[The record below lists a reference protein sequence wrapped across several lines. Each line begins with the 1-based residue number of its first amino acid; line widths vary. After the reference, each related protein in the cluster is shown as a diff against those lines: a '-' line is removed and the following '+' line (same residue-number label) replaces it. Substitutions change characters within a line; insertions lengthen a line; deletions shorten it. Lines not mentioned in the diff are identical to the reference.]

1 MGGVPD
7 SKLSLIHIFLIRIG
21 EEWDQHASDQR
32 EYVIQAHNHNGDFE
46 IYKYGLEPDKLKGT
60 ISHEGKN
67 YQYQGFSIAQ
77 DPFTPWKD
85 YYNPVHQFSGRSLT
99 EKEGANEN
107 CHYFADDKNKET
119 ESEGGKTYRSDGIE
133 EYYSYGSVSE
143 QSGIAK
149 KVRFGHQSGE
159 TSKEEAVYKDAR
171 AMQGIQTAYEGL
183 YASKMCI
190 RDRVGGLG
198 LCENFADEYA
208 ELAALTGLQ
217 CEAYDSDLNHRAC
230 LLKIDGHWFRVDPTS
245 SSTFFSNAT
254 FCPADYDREKRRA
267 SEASKE
273 KWDAYFREHPD
284 SRMEEDFFMMDRL
297 ARGEI
302 TAEEYNSWAENYYK

>member
-1 MGGVPD
+1 MAAFLTGAGAVSALASEGYVNGGYWSNPD
-7 SKLSLIHIFLIRIG
+7 SMEWTLQDGTANVYDRGPVFSELHPEITDPEYYLKERYHIG
-21 EEWDQHASDQR
+21 ET
-32 EYVIQAHNHNGDFE
+32 G
-46 IYKYGLEPDKLKGT
+46 
-60 ISHEGKN
+60 GKM
-67 YQYQGFSIAQ
+67 QVK
-77 DPFTPWKD
+77 T
-85 YYNPVHQFSGRSLT
+85 VLT
-99 EKEGANEN
+99 ERETKELREFLNSFDWIHTDEAGRAERVYERIANGHSGN
-107 CHYFADDKNKET
+107 QYKMPAP
-119 ESEGGKTYRSDGIE
+119 SLRST
-133 EYYSYGSVSE
+133 
-143 QSGIAK
+143 
-149 KVRFGHQSGE
+149 RFP
-159 TSKEEAVYKDAR
+159 T
-171 AMQGIQTAYEGL
+171 L
-183 YASKMCI
+183 
-190 RDRVGGLG
+190 VGGLG

-245 SSTFFSNAT
+245 SSTFFSNAA

-297 ARGEI
+297 AWGEI